1 MINMLFFM
9 VPKIVTLFSN
19 FFMLSFS
26 GFHLPAQHT
35 IVVGV
40 QSCKCIL
47 HRRKVHWETTNK
59 VVLCPAKWLWWT
71 KIRPSPQMRTITQ
84 HFLLRVFFSVG
95 CETWVQKT
103 ILKKI
108 LKFAIPKISDTR
120 WKTPLMNSVVVYPSH
135 GHGSKLGILRMRQV
149 TVENDQHM
157 LVPKPS
163 NLNHTHTPKW
173 PQNSK
178 NESCSAVWSVAA
190 ITESTK
196 FLPKLLWFAKI
207 PKASEFG
214 SLDSEFQKCPWKRPQ
229 ISAVQKNEA
238 NFWLQMFEHII
249 RLKMICKMLTAIC
262 TEKVLANEPNRTQPR
277 PFTISDFKNNHNFNG
292 F

>member
-1 MINMLFFM
+1 MNQNPS
-9 VPKIVTLFSN
+9 V
-19 FFMLSFS
+19 
-26 GFHLPAQHT
+26 
-35 IVVGV
+35 
-40 QSCKCIL
+40 
-47 HRRKVHWETTNK
+47 TTNANHNSTFF
-59 VVLCPAKWLWWT
+59 VA
-71 KIRPSPQMRTITQ
+71 S
-84 HFLLRVFFSVG
+84 FLLSRVRNLSSENNF
-95 CETWVQKT
+95 K
-103 ILKKI
+103 KKI

-214 SLDSEFQKCPWKRPQ
+214 SLDSEFQTCPWKRPQ
-229 ISAVQKNEA
+229 ISAVQKRSKVLITNVWTHYQIENDMQNVDSHMHRKSVGQRTQQNTTSA
-238 NFWLQMFEHII
+238 IHHQWLQKQPQFQRFLGKSFII
-249 RLKMICKMLTAIC
+249 
-262 TEKVLANEPNRTQPR
+262 Q
-277 PFTISDFKNNHNFNG
+277 NHFVIVVVVVRSTS
-292 F
+292 